1 LLAPNGT
8 RTLATG
14 FWSATSALQYSDA
27 APYAALL
34 IMLSVPAVA
43 IMFVQSRKATRG

>member
-1 LLAPNGT
+1 
-8 RTLATG
+8 
-14 FWSATSALQYSDA
+14 LQYSDA